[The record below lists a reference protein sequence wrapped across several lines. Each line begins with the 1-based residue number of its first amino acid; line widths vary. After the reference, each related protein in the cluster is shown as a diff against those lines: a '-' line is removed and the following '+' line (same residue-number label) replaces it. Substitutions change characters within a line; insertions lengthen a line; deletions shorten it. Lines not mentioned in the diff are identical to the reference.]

1 MTSSTAVLA
10 QLARKG
16 SKAGVAGM
24 ARYGIVAKKAYG
36 VSVGDVRAI
45 AKALGRDHDLAA
57 ALWKSGVQEG
67 RMLAVFVEDPKLVT
81 SRQMDAWAKGFEN
94 WADCDTACFHL
105 FDKSPLAWKKIDQW
119 SSRKEE
125 FVKRAAFALLA
136 SVALHDKQAPDAPF
150 LKSLKLI
157 ERGATDDR
165 NFVKKGVSWALRGI
179 GHRNPKLRAAAMR
192 TAMKLSKSE
201 IASARWIGKDAIRDL
216 GRQRYFATST

>member
-1 MTSSTAVLA
+1 MC
-10 QLARKG
+10 
-16 SKAGVAGM
+16 
-24 ARYGIVAKKAYG
+24 
-36 VSVGDVRAI
+36 
-45 AKALGRDHDLAA
+45 AA
-57 ALWKSGVQEG
+57 HIRS
-67 RMLAVFVEDPKLVT
+67 DP
-81 SRQMDAWAKGFEN
+81 E
-94 WADCDTACFHL
+94 
-105 FDKSPLAWKKIDQW
+105 
-119 SSRKEE
+119 
-125 FVKRAAFALLA
+125 
-136 SVALHDKQAPDAPF
+136 QAPDAPF